1 MSVLRSRVCV
11 RHSRTCAGGIHAS
24 GKRPS
29 ASNIRNQRASARSVL
44 AWRFL
49 PRSALVSAASARC
62 TTTPALAKTSYTNSQ
77 PVHAS
82 NATSTCSPTN
92 CATHSPTASR
102 SARNRPRKTS
112 PVSVSSASKVICAR
126 CTSNPARIAIRGL
139 LCSSEVPTA
148 SLSHRA
154 EGVPTASG
162 PDPGGHAIF
171 STTVWAHCETRS
183 HAIRNHLRPR
193 RRSRRPPSRT
203 RASFHPNVDW
213 SPSTTPTELREGL
226 DLAHHL
232 LGVRAAHAR
241 WDTGHGATSGEPIAR
256 YRSGMPALYCVH
268 GVPFERRRI
277 AYCALT
283 LGAGIGV
290 VATSEA
296 VAEGASPG
304 VRVGTLNPR

>member
-62 TTTPALAKTSYTNSQ
+62 TTTPALPKPSYTNSQ

-92 CATHSPTASR
+92 CAIHSPTASR

-112 PVSVSSASKVICAR
+112 PVSVLSASNVICAR
-126 CTSNPARIAIRGL
+126 CTSNPARIATRGL
-139 LCSSEVPTA
+139 LCSSAVPTA

-154 EGVPTASG
+154 EGVPPASG
-162 PDPGGHAIF
+162 PDPAVHAIF
-171 STTVWAHCETRS
+171 STIATNSLARLRGLHCRLRAVVRRRALALWSTITVWLSNVLVSAPWYSALEHVARVPP
-183 HAIRNHLRPR
+183 RPR
-193 RRSRRPPSRT
+193 DARPTCASTRGGAPAMVAEVRQTTCSCRSPTPPCSDALPAGQPGRLLMMLQALVSVLT
-203 RASFHPNVDW
+203 LVLVTAH
-213 SPSTTPTELREGL
+213 PSTCSADGDR
-226 DLAHHL
+226 
-232 LGVRAAHAR
+232 
-241 WDTGHGATSGEPIAR
+241 
-256 YRSGMPALYCVH
+256 GMVAL
-268 GVPFERRRI
+268 
-277 AYCALT
+277 
-283 LGAGIGV
+283 
-290 VATSEA
+290 
-296 VAEGASPG
+296 
-304 VRVGTLNPR
+304 